1 MRDIKIRTD
10 VKIIGEEEKKLVE
23 KLSHQF
29 SKEVKIFENGDWE
42 LAEIKTANA
51 NYGKLKKYY
60 FKFPNSK
67 NREYKRQG
75 IHSFI
80 KSVAIRSGVF
90 LIADGDIKNEPYYD
104 SPEMM
109 DAYYKKNAP
118 PKCSE
123 VLVIVNFNTMIEK
136 LANILTKDLP
146 VKVIN
151 NAPKKQLIF
160 NIKNA
165 KEEEKKHVRFCLNKA
180 RPEQQKFRKMLLK
193 EYKSTC
199 MITKCKIEAVLEAA
213 HIKPFAD
220 NKDDA
225 DDTLENGLLL
235 RADLH
240 LLFDKE
246 FMGIHP
252 NSGKLHFKCTDGYYD
267 EYTHAKIPED
277 TILRKNLKTRW
288 KSFNENKGA
297 KK

>member
-1 MRDIKIRTD
+1 MARTID
-10 VKIIGEEEKKLVE
+10 TVRITDDYAK
-23 KLSHQF
+23 
-29 SKEVKIFENGDWE
+29 E
-42 LAEIKTANA
+42 LAERLSGEFRKQVAEVENNIWQPREPRTASQHA
-51 NYGKLKKYY
+51 GKKGRYL
-60 FKFPNSK
+60 FKFQNGTE
-67 NREYKRQG
+67 RVVR
-75 IHSFI
+75 SFI
-80 KSVAIRSGVF
+80 KSVAFGSNILLVDSTLARSTKYF
-90 LIADGDIKNEPYYD
+90 A
-104 SPEMM
+104 SPE
-109 DAYYKKNAP
+109 KTTKHFEKTLP
-118 PKCSE
+118 PECSE
-123 VLVIVNFNTMIEK
+123 VLIVLNLNVAIEK
-136 LANILTKDLP
+136 IAANLCEYASIDIIDKKVLTYPILNPAD
-146 VKVIN
+146 VH
-151 NAPKKQLIF
+151 
-160 NIKNA
+160 
-165 KEEEKKHVRFCLNKA
+165 EKKNDAYYEILA
-180 RPEQQKFRKMLLK
+180 RPNQADFRKMLLK

-220 NKDDA
+220 NK

-267 EYTHAKIPED
+267 EYTHAKIPEN